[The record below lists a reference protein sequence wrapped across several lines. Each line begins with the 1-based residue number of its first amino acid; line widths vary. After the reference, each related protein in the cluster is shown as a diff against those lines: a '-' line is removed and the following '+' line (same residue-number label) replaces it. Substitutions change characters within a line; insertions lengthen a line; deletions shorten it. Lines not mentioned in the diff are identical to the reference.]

1 MNGKAI
7 ATVVLLSLLLVAATP
22 FLVPVTVSGPEDLRD
37 LRLGAPVPF
46 IRQESSL
53 TPPPEWFP
61 GRLTLLSPWEH
72 LTRILWGN
80 LAASVAIAAAAL
92 LASGSLIRRA
102 VRRTPGR

>member
-7 ATVVLLSLLLVAATP
+7 ATVVLLSLLLVGATP
-22 FLVPVTVSGPEDLRD
+22 LLVPVTATGPEDLRD

-61 GRLTLLSPWEH
+61 QRLTLLSPWEH
-72 LTRILWGN
+72 PTRILWGN
-80 LAASVAIAAAAL
+80 LAASLAIAGVAL
-92 LASGSLIRRA
+92 LTQGAGLRRA
-102 VRRTPGR
+102 LR